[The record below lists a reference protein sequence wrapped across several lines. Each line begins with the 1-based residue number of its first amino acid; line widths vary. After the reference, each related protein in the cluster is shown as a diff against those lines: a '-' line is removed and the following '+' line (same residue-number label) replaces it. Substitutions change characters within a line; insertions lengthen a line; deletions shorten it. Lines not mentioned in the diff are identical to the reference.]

1 MFRGTTMSSRRYA
14 SLFCFAAGLAAAMSI
29 NVAPSGTAA
38 IPAQAS
44 FAGQV
49 LIASPALSDP
59 NFAGTVVLMVQHDR
73 RGAFGIVI
81 NRALGERP
89 IKRLLHAFGDKD
101 AAVEG
106 QVLIVAGGPVQPE
119 LGFVVHSADY
129 RRPET
134 IDIDGRLAV
143 TSSRDILRDIGENK
157 GPQKI
162 LVALGYAGWGPG
174 QLEGEMA
181 QKAWFTAPAD
191 PKLVFDDARDKVWD
205 NAMARRA
212 VDL

>member
-1 MFRGTTMSSRRYA
+1 
-14 SLFCFAAGLAAAMSI
+14 
-29 NVAPSGTAA
+29 
-38 IPAQAS
+38 
-44 FAGQV
+44 
-49 LIASPALSDP
+49 
-59 NFAGTVVLMVQHDR
+59 
-73 RGAFGIVI
+73 VI

-89 IKRLLHAFGDKD
+89 IKRLLEAFGDKD

-106 QVLIVAGGPVQPE
+106 QVLIVAGGPVQPH
-119 LGFVVHSADY
+119 LGFVVHSAEY

-134 IDIDGRLAV
+134 IAIDKQLAV
-143 TSSRDILRDIGENK
+143 TSSRDILRDIGASK

-162 LVALGYAGWGPG
+162 LVALGYAGWAPG

-205 NAMARRA
+205 NAMARRTQ
-212 VDL
+212 DL